1 MLIACIDGLKGFP
14 EAIEAVFP
22 QTRVQLCIVHQI
34 RTTLRFV
41 AEKDKIEVAAD
52 LKPVYKAVNAER
64 GFEMLLEFEAKW
76 GQKYPLAVKSWVEN
90 WDNLSAFFEY
100 DTDIRR
106 TIYTTNA
113 IEGMHRQIR
122 KVTKTKGAFTSDMA
136 LLKLYYLAVMDIT
149 KKWTMPLRN
158 WPLTMSQLYI
168 KFGDRLRI
176 DEEAFI
182 GN

>member
-1 MLIACIDGLKGFP
+1 MSLKTRGPSSAGPPVRLSVLTDLKQRGVEDMLIACIDGLKGFP

-22 QTRVQLCIVHQI
+22 KTRVQLCIVHQI

-41 AEKDKIEVAAD
+41 AEKDKKEVAAD

-64 GFEMLLEFEAKW
+64 GFEMLLDFEAKW

-100 DTDIRR
+100 DADIRR

-113 IEGMHRQIR
+113 IEGMYRQLSLIH
-122 KVTKTKGAFTSDMA
+122 
-136 LLKLYYLAVMDIT
+136 I
-149 KKWTMPLRN
+149 
-158 WPLTMSQLYI
+158 
-168 KFGDRLRI
+168 
-176 DEEAFI
+176 
-182 GN
+182 